1 MTTHHTTKC
10 GSIEANWSTR
20 DQQLK
25 VHIPRDTVNIS
36 LHIDTL
42 EARHSIRMD
51 PWESHSQFRA
61 WGPGNNPGPSVRNQ
75 MRHLEAMNMER
86 ARQLRLNRQ
95 SSQLFRIEK
104 IPFGLRPGALNRFH
118 HHTARPRPMSRAQPR
133 RPIPPRPCPR
143 PVMRNQMT
151 QPRANQAQSA
161 PTAPAAGA
169 TSPAHSITCEDV
181 FPSHTYRI
189 ATEQAAKE
197 KAKKE
202 KVEALLAILQ
212 SIEMEENPT
221 AVGASA
227 TSPNSTEEE
236 VIVQAMCSV
245 LQNRMPNT
253 EATEAVQTFLNAMRN
268 LRIAKERMTSPQPQ
282 FHSAPTSPTR
292 SDAASRGPRIPGSP
306 RGNSTPPRSPSR
318 HSTPR
323 TPEYAPSSPEYSP
336 YCPQEG
342 PVSPQRMNARA
353 SAWKN

>member
-1 MTTHHTTKC
+1 MNTHHTTKC

-36 LHIDTL
+36 LHIDTM
-42 EARHSIRMD
+42 EARHSIKMD
-51 PWESHSQFRA
+51 PWESHSQYRA
-61 WGPGNNPGPSVRNQ
+61 WGPGNKPGPSVRNL
-75 MRHLEAMNMER
+75 MRHFETWTMER
-86 ARQLRLNRQ
+86 ARQLRANRM
-95 SSQLFRIEK
+95 SPAQLFRFEK
-104 IPFGLRPGALNRFH
+104 MPFGLRPGALNRFH

-133 RPIPPRPCPR
+133 RPIPSRPCPR
-143 PVMRNQMT
+143 PAMRNQMT
-151 QPRANQAQSA
+151 QPA
-161 PTAPAAGA
+161 PAASAAGA

-189 ATEQAAKE
+189 AAEQASKE
-197 KAKKE
+197 KEKKE

-212 SIEMEENPT
+212 SMEKEENPT

-227 TSPNSTEEE
+227 TSSNSTEEE
-236 VIVQAMCSV
+236 IIVQAMCSV
-245 LQNRMPNT
+245 LQSKMPNT
-253 EATEAVQTFLNAMRN
+253 EATEAVQTFLHAMRK

-292 SDAASRGPRIPGSP
+292 SDAAPEGPRIPGSP
-306 RGNSTPPRSPSR
+306 RSNSIPPRSPSR
-318 HSTPR
+318 RSTPR
-323 TPEYAPSSPEYSP
+323 TPGYAPSSPEYSP